1 MHSLDRDDE
10 NKIYGDD
17 DGDDEISGRGQ
28 NDSGDFFDFHDSGY
42 KESSLSR
49 DQAQHKDKH
58 TGEDR
63 HGGQKKKQNHS
74 RTANPGSG
82 AGLLLSLVV
91 TAFVLGVVSIVFLR
105 R

>member
-1 MHSLDRDDE
+1 LHPLDRDDE

-17 DGDDEISGRGQ
+17 DDEISGRGQ
-28 NDSGDFFDFHDSGY
+28 NESGDSFDFYDTGY
-42 KESSLSR
+42 KETSLSR
-49 DQAQHKDKH
+49 DQAQHKL
-58 TGEDR
+58 TGDDR

-74 RTANPGSG
+74 RTANPGSE

>member
-1 MHSLDRDDE
+1 MYSLDRDDE

-17 DGDDEISGRGQ
+17 DDDDEISGRGQ
-28 NDSGDFFDFHDSGY
+28 NESGDSLDFHDTGY

-49 DQAQHKDKH
+49 DQAQHKLTD
-58 TGEDR
+58 EDR
-63 HGGQKKKQNHS
+63 HGGQRKKKQNHS
-74 RTANPGSG
+74 RTADPGGG